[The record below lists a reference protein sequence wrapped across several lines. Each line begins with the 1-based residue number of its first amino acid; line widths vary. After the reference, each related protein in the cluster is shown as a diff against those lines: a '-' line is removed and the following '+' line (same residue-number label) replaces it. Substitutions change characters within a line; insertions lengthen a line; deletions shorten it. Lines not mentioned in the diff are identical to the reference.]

1 MELTVEDLRDLRD
14 RAVADPLSPEDA
26 VKVFVKWFTKKAERI
41 LKSAAQF
48 GYSVATLDL
57 PIELSSA
64 LDKSILKPLLT
75 QLKELLPGATFCIV
89 EEEYEGKVVYRLE
102 VGW

>member
-1 MELTVEDLRDLRD
+1 MVQMELTVEDLRDLRD
-14 RAVADPLSPEDA
+14 RALADPLSPE
-26 VKVFVKWFTKKAERI
+26 ERI

-57 PIELSSA
+57 PIELSRSM
-64 LDKSILKPLLT
+64 DKSILKPLLT

-89 EEEYEGKVVYRLE
+89 EEEYEGQTLYRLE